1 MLALPRTAEYALR
14 AVSYIAEH
22 QDDGPVPV
30 SEIATA
36 LSAPQNYLSKTLYRL
51 GALGVL
57 ESVRGV
63 QGGYRL
69 GVVPE
74 QCRLASIVEPF
85 LAESEHHCIMGHV
98 RCSEE
103 MPCGAH
109 RRWMAVLDTARS
121 FFSELT
127 MADLLTPP
135 VTGATT
141 VNDLLLRYART
152 APVLS
157 GLGIDTCC
165 GGGQSLEEA
174 ARGAGLTLAELL
186 ARLKPALEAA

>member
-1 MLALPRTAEYALR
+1 MLVLPRTAEYALR

-22 QDDGPVPV
+22 QDAGPVPV
-30 SEIATA
+30 SEIARA
-36 LSAPQNYLSKTLYRL
+36 LDAPQNYLSKTLHRL

-57 ESVRGV
+57 QSVRGV

-69 GVVPE
+69 GMAPE
-74 QCRLASIVEPF
+74 RCRLSAIVEPF

-103 MPCGAH
+103 VPCGAH

-127 MADLLTPP
+127 MAELLTSPIN
-135 VTGATT
+135 GATI
-141 VNDLLLRYART
+141 VNDLLRRHAKTL
-152 APVLS
+152 PVLS
-157 GLGIDTCC
+157 RLGIDTCC

-174 ARGAGLTLAELL
+174 ARSAGLSLAELL
-186 ARLKPALEAA
+186 AALQPALEAA

>member
-1 MLALPRTAEYALR
+1 MLVLPRTAEYALR

-22 QDDGPVPV
+22 QGNRPVPV
-30 SEIATA
+30 SEIAKA
-36 LSAPQNYLSKTLYRL
+36 LSAPQNYLSKTLHRL

-57 ESVRGV
+57 QSVRGV

-69 GVVPE
+69 GLEPE
-74 QCRLASIVEPF
+74 QCRLSSIVEPF
-85 LAESEHHCIMGHV
+85 LAESEHHCIMGRV

-127 MADLLTPP
+127 MADLLTSP
-135 VTGATT
+135 VNGATT
-141 VNDLLLRYART
+141 VNDLLRRHAETL
-152 APVLS
+152 PVLTR
-157 GLGIDTCC
+157 LGIDTCC
-165 GGGQSLEEA
+165 GGEQLLEEA
-174 ARGAGLTLAELL
+174 ARSAGLSLAELL
-186 ARLKPALEAA
+186 AELRPLMEAA

>member
-22 QDDGPVPV
+22 QNKGPVPV
-30 SEIATA
+30 SEIAKA

-69 GVVPE
+69 GMVPQ
-74 QCRLASIVEPF
+74 QCRLSTIVEPF
-85 LAESEHHCIMGHV
+85 LAESEHHCIMGRV

-103 MPCGAH
+103 VPCGAH

-141 VNDLLLRYART
+141 VNDLLLRYARS

>member
-22 QDDGPVPV
+22 QGNGPVPV
-30 SEIATA
+30 SEIAKA

-69 GVVPE
+69 GEVPE
-74 QCRLASIVEPF
+74 QCRLSSIVEPF
-85 LAESEHHCIMGHV
+85 LAESEHHCIMGRV

-103 MPCGAH
+103 VPCGAH

-127 MADLLTPP
+127 MADLLTSP

-141 VNDLLLRYART
+141 VNDLLLRYARS
-152 APVLS
+152 APVLA

>member
-22 QDDGPVPV
+22 QDQGPVPV
-30 SEIATA
+30 SEIAKA
-36 LSAPQNYLSKTLYRL
+36 LSAPQNYLSKTLHRL

-69 GVVPE
+69 GPAPE
-74 QCRLASIVEPF
+74 RCRLSSIVEPF

-103 MPCGAH
+103 VPCGAH
-109 RRWMAVLDTARS
+109 RRWMGVLDTARS

-174 ARGAGLTLAELL
+174 ARGAGLTLPELL

>member
-22 QDDGPVPV
+22 QDRGPVPV
-30 SEIATA
+30 SEIAQA
-36 LSAPQNYLSKTLYRL
+36 LGAPQNYLSKTLYRL

-69 GVVPE
+69 GGAPE

-85 LAESEHHCIMGHV
+85 LAESDHHCIMGRV
-98 RCSEE
+98 RCSDEV
-103 MPCGAH
+103 PCGAH
-109 RRWMAVLDTARS
+109 RRWMVVLDTARS

-127 MADLLTPP
+127 MADLLTSP

-152 APVLS
+152 APVLT
-157 GLGIDTCC
+157 GLGIDICC

-186 ARLKPALEAA
+186 ARLRPALEAA

>member
-22 QDDGPVPV
+22 QKNGPVPV
-30 SEIATA
+30 SEIAKA
-36 LSAPQNYLSKTLYRL
+36 LSAPQNYLSKTLHRL

-57 ESVRGV
+57 QSVRGV

-69 GVVPE
+69 GMAPE
-74 QCRLASIVEPF
+74 RCRLSTIVEPF
-85 LAESEHHCIMGHV
+85 LAESEHHCIMGRV

-103 MPCGAH
+103 LPCGAH
-109 RRWMAVLDTARS
+109 RRWMAVLNSARF

-127 MADLLTPP
+127 MADLLAPP
-135 VTGATT
+135 ITGATL
-141 VNDLLLRYART
+141 VNDLLVRHAAT

-157 GLGIDTCC
+157 RLGIDTCC

-174 ARGAGLTLAELL
+174 ARAAGLSLTELLAELE
-186 ARLKPALEAA
+186 PVLEA

>member
-22 QDDGPVPV
+22 QAQGPVPV
-30 SEIATA
+30 SEIAKA
-36 LSAPQNYLSKTLYRL
+36 LSAPQNYLSKTLHRL

-57 ESVRGV
+57 QSVRGV

-69 GVVPE
+69 GMAPE
-74 QCRLASIVEPF
+74 RCRLSTIVEPF
-85 LAESEHHCIMGHV
+85 LAESEHHCIMGRV

-109 RRWMAVLDTARS
+109 RPWMAVLNTARS

-127 MADLLTPP
+127 MADLLTAP
-135 VTGATT
+135 VNGATT
-141 VNDLLLRYART
+141 VDELLRRHAET

-157 GLGIDTCC
+157 RLGIDACC
-165 GGGQSLEEA
+165 GGDQSLEEA
-174 ARGAGLTLAELL
+174 ARNAGLSLAELL
-186 ARLKPALEAA
+186 AELRPLLEAA

>member
-22 QDDGPVPV
+22 QDKGPVPV
-30 SEIATA
+30 SEIAKA

-57 ESVRGV
+57 DSVRGV

-69 GVVPE
+69 GPAPE
-74 QCRLASIVEPF
+74 RCRLSSIVEPF

-103 MPCGAH
+103 VPCGAH